1 MGDFN
6 AILYDNERHGGA
18 SNPCTVGM
26 REPLRRWWSVVV
38 MIITRKEVTKRD
50 SGCRVLW
57 HL

>member
-6 AILYDNERHGGA
+6 AILYDNKRHGGA

-38 MIITRKEVTKRD
+38 
-50 SGCRVLW
+50 C
-57 HL
+57 